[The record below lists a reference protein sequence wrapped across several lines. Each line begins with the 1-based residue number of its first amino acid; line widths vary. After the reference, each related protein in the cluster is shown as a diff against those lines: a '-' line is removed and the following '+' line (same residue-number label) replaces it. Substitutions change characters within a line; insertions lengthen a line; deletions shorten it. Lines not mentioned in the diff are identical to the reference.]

1 MLDFDYRSAD
11 RRAVV
16 SWSESDADH
25 DHIRVIRDLLIQSSP
40 EAHAEGAF
48 TVSAPWWRFL
58 ALRPSILEIV
68 TAFGLKTGEHFRISP
83 DASRL
88 LSQAHR
94 RAEGYSAA
102 INSAALSEAEVL
114 ARLDAVGFARP
125 LTAAQLRNVRRLA
138 AVPAAATFSV
148 PGAGKTTE
156 ALATFICR
164 ATPGDRLLVISPKN
178 AFPAWDE
185 QLEECLPDCSDAF
198 VRLRRFDRIP
208 EQLAADPRFMI
219 INYQQ
224 FARVPEVVADHLLDK
239 RVHVF
244 IDESHKIK
252 RRGNISTEAVLSM
265 SHLPVSKLIMSGTPM
280 PQSVDDLLPQFG
292 FLFPEVRID
301 ETRVIDAVRPI
312 YVRTTKSELGLPPVT
327 RVLKTVQMDPLQARV
342 YQLMKSQ
349 VARDA
354 ASALSR
360 RNRTAF
366 QTLGRSVMRVMQL
379 VSHPALLAAD
389 LAHAHSPELAA
400 ALTEGRGPKMR
411 YVLSRARSLAKAAQ
425 KVVIWTSFVRNVEY
439 IAAALEDIGC
449 VFIHGGVDAGDD
461 ADEDSREGKLRLFH
475 DDPNIMALVANPAA
489 AAEGISLHTVCHHA
503 LYLDRTFNA
512 AHYLQSEDRI
522 HRLGLPPEQATTIEF
537 VECEG
542 TVDETVRLR
551 LDFKVGQMAAAL
563 NDPGLN
569 VTPVPIDVDEEPSD
583 DFDATGLDE
592 ADIQAIL
599 ASLGGGG

>member
-1 MLDFDYRSAD
+1 VLDFDYRSAD

-16 SWSESDADH
+16 TWSDSDADR
-25 DHIRVIRDLLIQSSP
+25 DHIRVIRDLLVQSSP
-40 EAHAEGAF
+40 EARAEGAL
-48 TVSAPWWRFL
+48 TVSTPWWRFL
-58 ALRPSILEIV
+58 ALRSSILEII
-68 TAFGLKTGEHFRISP
+68 TAFGLKTGEHFRIAP

-102 INSAALSEAEVL
+102 INSAALPEAEVL
-114 ARLDAVGFARP
+114 ARLEAVGFARP

-185 QLEECLPDCSDAF
+185 QLEECLPDCRDAF

-208 EQLAADPRFMI
+208 AQLSADPRFMI

-280 PQSVDDLLPQFG
+280 PQSVGDLLPQFG

-312 YVRTTKSELGLPPVT
+312 YVRTTKTELGLPPVT
-327 RVLKTVQMDPLQARV
+327 HVLKTLQMDPLQARV

-389 LAHAHSPELAA
+389 LANAHSPELAA

-411 YVLSRARSLAKAAQ
+411 YVLSRARSLAKASQ

-551 LDFKVGQMAAAL
+551 LDFKVGQMATAL

-583 DFDATGLDE
+583 EFDATELDE

>member
-1 MLDFDYRSAD
+1 MLVFDYRFAD
-11 RRAVV
+11 RRAIVT
-16 SWSESDADH
+16 WSESDADH
-25 DHIRVIRDLLIQSSP
+25 DWIRVIRDLLVQSSP
-40 EAHAEGAF
+40 EADAEGAF
-48 TVSAPWWRFL
+48 TVSTPWWRFL
-58 ALRPSILEIV
+58 ALRPSILEII
-68 TAFGLKTGEHFRISP
+68 TAFGLKTDEHFRITP

-94 RAEGYSAA
+94 RAEGYNAA

-114 ARLDAVGFARP
+114 ARLGAVGFARP

-156 ALATFICR
+156 ALATLICR
-164 ATPGDRLLVISPKN
+164 ATQGDRLLVISPKN

-185 QLEECLPDCSDAF
+185 QLDECLPDCSDSF

-219 INYQQ
+219 ISYQQ
-224 FARVPEVVADHLLDK
+224 FARVPEVVADHLLNK

-301 ETRVIDAVRPI
+301 ETRVIDAFRPL
-312 YVRTTKSELGLPPVT
+312 YVRTTKEELGLPPVT

-354 ASALSR
+354 AGALSR
-360 RNRTAF
+360 RNRAAF

-379 VSHPALLAAD
+379 VSHPALLAAT

-411 YVLSRARSLAKAAQ
+411 YVLSRARRLAKAGQ

-461 ADEDSREGKLRLFH
+461 TDEDSREGKLRLFH

-551 LDFKVGQMAAAL
+551 LDFKVGQMAVAL

-569 VTPVPIDVDEEPSD
+569 VTPVPIDIDEEPGD

-592 ADIQAIL
+592 ADVQAIL

>member
-1 MLDFDYRSAD
+1 VLDFDYRSAD

-16 SWSESDADH
+16 TWSDSDADR
-25 DHIRVIRDLLIQSSP
+25 DHIRVIRDLLVQSSP
-40 EAHAEGAF
+40 EARAEGAL
-48 TVSAPWWRFL
+48 TVSTPWWRFL
-58 ALRPSILEIV
+58 ALRSSILEII
-68 TAFGLKTGEHFRISP
+68 TAFGLKTGEHFRIAP

-102 INSAALSEAEVL
+102 INSAALPEAEVL
-114 ARLDAVGFARP
+114 ARLEAVGFARP

-185 QLEECLPDCSDAF
+185 QLEECLPDCRDAF

-208 EQLAADPRFMI
+208 AQLSADPRFMI

-280 PQSVDDLLPQFG
+280 PQSVGDLLPQFG

-312 YVRTTKSELGLPPVT
+312 YVRTTKTELGLPPVT
-327 RVLKTVQMDPLQARV
+327 HVLKTVQMDPLQARV

-389 LAHAHSPELAA
+389 LANAHSPELAA

-411 YVLSRARSLAKAAQ
+411 YVLSRARSLAKASQ

-522 HRLGLPPEQATTIEF
+522 HRLGLHPEQATTIEF

-551 LDFKVGQMAAAL
+551 LDFKVGQMATAL

-583 DFDATGLDE
+583 EFDATELDE

>member
-1 MLDFDYRSAD
+1 VLDFDYRPVD

-16 SWSESDADH
+16 MWSESDADH
-25 DHIRVIRDLLIQSSP
+25 DHIRVIRDLLVQSSP

-48 TVSAPWWRFL
+48 TVSTPWWRFL
-58 ALRPSILEIV
+58 ALRPSILEII
-68 TAFGLKTGEHFRISP
+68 TAFGLKTNEHFRIAP

-185 QLEECLPDCSDAF
+185 QLEECLPGCSDAF

-327 RVLKTVQMDPLQARV
+327 RVLKTVPMDPLQARV

-411 YVLSRARSLAKAAQ
+411 YVLSRARSLAKAGQ

>member
-16 SWSESDADH
+16 TWSDSDADR
-25 DHIRVIRDLLIQSSP
+25 DHIRVIRDLLVQSSP
-40 EAHAEGAF
+40 EARAEGAL
-48 TVSAPWWRFL
+48 TVSTPWWRFL
-58 ALRPSILEIV
+58 ALRSSILEII
-68 TAFGLKTGEHFRISP
+68 TAFGLKTGEHFRIAP

-102 INSAALSEAEVL
+102 INSAALPEAEVL
-114 ARLDAVGFARP
+114 ARLEAVGFARP

-185 QLEECLPDCSDAF
+185 QLEECLPDCRDAF

-208 EQLAADPRFMI
+208 AQLSADPRFMI

-280 PQSVDDLLPQFG
+280 PQSVGDLLPQFG

-312 YVRTTKSELGLPPVT
+312 YVRTTKTELGLPPVT
-327 RVLKTVQMDPLQARV
+327 HVLKTLQMDPLQARV

-389 LAHAHSPELAA
+389 LANAHSPELAA

-411 YVLSRARSLAKAAQ
+411 YVLSRARSLAKASQ

-551 LDFKVGQMAAAL
+551 LDFKVGQMATAL

-583 DFDATGLDE
+583 EFDATELDE